1 MKLKIQNLLLGIFAL
16 AALIALPCAA
26 QNPADQAAGAA
37 SKAGN
42 TVKQGAQDTGN
53 AVKQGAQ
60 DATSGA
66 SDAATQAKVQQ
77 KLQRLSSELNLTEDQ
92 KTKIKPILQNE
103 MAQAKTV
110 RDDTS
115 LSSDAKQ
122 AKMQEI
128 HASVKQQM
136 NEILTPDQ
144 QQKLAA
150 MKAEKSQ

>member
-1 MKLKIQNLLLGIFAL
+1 MKLKTHTILLSIVTL

-37 SKAGN
+37 SKAGDAA
-42 TVKQGAQDTGN
+42 KQTAQDTTS
-53 AVKQGAQ
+53 AVS
-60 DATSGA
+60 DAT
-66 SDAATQAKVQQ
+66 TQAKVQQ

-92 KTKIKPILQNE
+92 KAKIKPILQNE
-103 MAQAKTV
+103 VAQAKTA
-110 RDDTS
+110 RDDSTMS
-115 LSSDAKQ
+115 TDAKQ
-122 AKMQEI
+122 AKMKDI
-128 HASVKQQM
+128 HASAQQQM

>member
-1 MKLKIQNLLLGIFAL
+1 MKIQNIVLGIVAV

-42 TVKQGAQDTGN
+42 AAKQTAQDTTS
-53 AVKQGAQ
+53 AVN
-60 DATSGA
+60 
-66 SDAATQAKVQQ
+66 DAATQAKVQQ
-77 KLQRLSSELNLTEDQ
+77 KLQHLSSELNLTEDQ

-103 MAQAKTV
+103 VAQAKTV
-110 RDDTS
+110 RDDSS
-115 LSSDAKQ
+115 LSADAKQ
-122 AKMQEI
+122 AKMKDI
-128 HASVKQQM
+128 HSSTTQQM

>member
-1 MKLKIQNLLLGIFAL
+1 MKIQSIVLGIVAL

-42 TVKQGAQDTGN
+42 AAKQTAQDTTS
-53 AVKQGAQ
+53 AVN
-60 DATSGA
+60 DAT
-66 SDAATQAKVQQ
+66 TQAKVQQ

-103 MAQAKTV
+103 VAQAKTV
-110 RDDTS
+110 RDDAS
-115 LSSDAKQ
+115 LSADAKQ
-122 AKMQEI
+122 AKMKEI
-128 HASVKQQM
+128 RSSTTQQM

-144 QQKLAA
+144 QQKLAT

>member
-1 MKLKIQNLLLGIFAL
+1 MKIQNLMLGSVAL

-37 SKAGN
+37 SQAGSAAKQGAQDAGN
-42 TVKQGAQDTGN
+42 AAKQGAQDTTS
-53 AVKQGAQ
+53 AVD
-60 DATSGA
+60 DAT
-66 SDAATQAKVQQ
+66 TQAKVQQ
-77 KLQRLSSELNLTEDQ
+77 KLQHLSSELNLTEDQ

-103 MAQAKTV
+103 VAQLKTV
-110 RDDTS
+110 HQD
-115 LSSDAKQ
+115 SSMSTDAKQ
-122 AKMQEI
+122 AKMKEI
-128 HASVKQQM
+128 HASTKQQL